1 MKPEENLTTGRPRF
15 LKGGVSMFGFRVSA
29 VWSAVIGLAVV
40 AAAQTSNMQQSKEM
54 VVGLNLDSNYVRI
67 ADFLPRLRDSLVQQ
81 HRKQVRLVALDGN
94 PQDAEDLAKDK
105 ACEYLLQLDIL
116 EITGGGVAYSTD
128 FPKRTMSPEEE
139 RERRELGWVRVDY
152 KLQSLKGDGVNVSDI
167 DIVRYLDYPTSWDA
181 AAFETTV
188 FRTVTRVTNSTLGKL
203 PKR

>member
-116 EITGGGVAYSTD
+116 EITGGGVAYSTLLQLD
-128 FPKRTMSPEEE
+128 ILEITGGGVAYSTDLPKRTMSPEEE

-167 DIVRYLDYPTSWDA
+167 DIVR
-181 AAFETTV
+181 
-188 FRTVTRVTNSTLGKL
+188 
-203 PKR
+203 